1 MLSKITRLGQAGCL
15 AAAMFAAG
23 SAQAETY
30 IRFDG
35 APMAKIPA
43 DSVSFNVSRTAE
55 YDMETGAVK
64 QPQVFTTSGGP
75 LYISRSLDAASP
87 AIVDAVVNGKSA
99 KGVEVHM
106 INTDEAGKAKSETVW
121 ILKDAVFN
129 NYNVYQTV
137 DTSPTESFD
146 ISYSEA
152 TLNVF
157 TADEQTGAI
166 AKTPVTTVT
175 WSPTP
180 DYTAMPVDH

>member
-64 QPQVFTTSGGP
+64 QPRSSPRQAGRSISAGRLMLPRLPSSTP
-75 LYISRSLDAASP
+75 L
-87 AIVDAVVNGKSA
+87 
-99 KGVEVHM
+99 
-106 INTDEAGKAKSETVW
+106 
-121 ILKDAVFN
+121 
-129 NYNVYQTV
+129 
-137 DTSPTESFD
+137 
-146 ISYSEA
+146 
-152 TLNVF
+152 
-157 TADEQTGAI
+157 
-166 AKTPVTTVT
+166 
-175 WSPTP
+175 
-180 DYTAMPVDH
+180 